1 MLSTWDATYGKEGAC
16 KTLGC
21 QWIPR
26 SLWTPDATHLVS
38 SAEVVPTGGTLKIST
53 WRDVPLL
60 SFQEEEKENLF
71 SGCRALQGLVG
82 IWENQ
87 SFWKEIKQDSQVSG
101 IIALSPGSL
110 LPNDPREESVQ
121 WKAGSLSKENS
132 LLGHQ
137 ERSHSRGRQKGAE
150 ETPGNM
156 DNNSS
161 PPRHLSSGALKAI
174 YHHPINFLNIH
185 YAISP
190 TPQRC
195 HYRSFMSQATKRLV
209 GWLKATKQL

>member
-1 MLSTWDATYGKEGAC
+1 M
-16 KTLGC
+16 
-21 QWIPR
+21 
-26 SLWTPDATHLVS
+26 
-38 SAEVVPTGGTLKIST
+38 PTGGTLKIST

-71 SGCRALQGLVG
+71 SGCRALQGLDG

-101 IIALSPGSL
+101 IIALSHLGAFCQMTPGKSQSNERQA
-110 LPNDPREESVQ
+110 PSPRKTRF
-121 WKAGSLSKENS
+121 WGT
-132 LLGHQ
+132 Q
-137 ERSHSRGRQKGAE
+137 ERSHSWGRQKGAE

-185 YAISP
+185 YAIGP

>member
-1 MLSTWDATYGKEGAC
+1 MLSTWGATYGKEGAC

-38 SAEVVPTGGTLKIST
+38 SAEVMPTGGTLKIST

-60 SFQEEEKENLF
+60 SFLEAEKENLF

-101 IIALSPGSL
+101 IIALSHLGAFCQMTPGKSQSNERQA
-110 LPNDPREESVQ
+110 PSPRKTRFWGTRREAILGGGRSGQRKPQLTWIITAHLRGTFHLV
-121 WKAGSLSKENS
+121 LSKPFTTS
-132 LLGHQ
+132 QLIFSTSTTPSAPPLKGVITVLLWARQ
-137 ERSHSRGRQKGAE
+137 LRG
-150 ETPGNM
+150 
-156 DNNSS
+156 
-161 PPRHLSSGALKAI
+161 
-174 YHHPINFLNIH
+174 
-185 YAISP
+185 
-190 TPQRC
+190 
-195 HYRSFMSQATKRLV
+195 
-209 GWLKATKQL
+209 